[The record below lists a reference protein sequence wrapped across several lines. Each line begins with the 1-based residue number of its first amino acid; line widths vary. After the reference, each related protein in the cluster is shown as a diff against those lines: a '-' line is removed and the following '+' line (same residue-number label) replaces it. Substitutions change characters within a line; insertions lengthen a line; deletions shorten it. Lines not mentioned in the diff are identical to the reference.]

1 MCIFISSCGGPRP
14 TAMISVC
21 DNQGRALFNMT
32 KNSKADV
39 TDRERLEDANLNR
52 LEDTTAATVLTG
64 AHSNTTGTH
73 GRVSIGVQ
81 AGVPSVHLSGTC
93 DLQQVD
99 DEAETRD
106 TGASIGVDAG
116 QQVDG
121 RIGSGSFFQ
130 GGELVS
136 MIIIKLFRLTSGS
149 REQHH
154 RYWR

>member
-1 MCIFISSCGGPRP
+1 MRIFISSHGDPRP
-14 TAMISVC
+14 TAMISVF
-21 DNQGRALFNMT
+21 QGRALFKKT
-32 KNSKADV
+32 KDF
-39 TDRERLEDANLNR
+39 DRERLEDASLNA
-52 LEDTTAATVLTG
+52 LEDTTAATASTVVHSTG